1 MDEEEG
7 YIYDRWVYE
16 DEIDIWGEEK
26 EEEEEN

>member
-1 MDEEEG
+1 MDEDER

-16 DEIDIWGEEK
+16 DEIDLWNE